1 MRHLTLL
8 LSIISF
14 YCVAQ
19 GNKVKYTQ
27 DEKITTLVNRRLEE
41 NRVKQSSE
49 GFRVQLHFGNDRD
62 KARDVKSKFL
72 NQHQDV
78 PAYESYQQPNFRIRV
93 GNFRTRLEAMKF
105 LKSIKS
111 EFPSAFVVS
120 DDIQFTPLTE

>member
-14 YCVAQ
+14 YCVGQ

-27 DEKITTLVNRRLEE
+27 DEKISTLVNRRLEE